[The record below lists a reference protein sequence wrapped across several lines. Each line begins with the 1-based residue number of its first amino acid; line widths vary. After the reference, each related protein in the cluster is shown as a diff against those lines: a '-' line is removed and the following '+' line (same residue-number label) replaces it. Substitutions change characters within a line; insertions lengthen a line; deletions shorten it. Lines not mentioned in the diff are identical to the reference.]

1 MRRGS
6 WLSWSKIAVLT
17 GVLAICLHLMALSG
31 LAQETVTGQVKAVSR
46 KAQTIQVQA
55 GSGPTMV
62 KFTDDTAGMEYV
74 KVGEAAIFE
83 YEMVGKDRVATI
95 IKPRLVKLPAGAV
108 EIKTEEIAELVARGP
123 EQGEYQLVDS
133 RPAGRYAEGHIPTAV
148 SIPVPLLQKTG
159 HELLPDDKDTLLVFY
174 CGGPT

>member
-1 MRRGS
+1 MYMGC
-6 WLSWSKIAVLT
+6 WLFWRKTVVLT
-17 GVLAICLHLMALSG
+17 GVLAISLHLLALSG

-46 KAQTIQVQA
+46 KAQTIQVDA

-62 KFTDDTAGMEYV
+62 KFTNDTAGMEYV

-83 YEMVGKDRVATI
+83 YEMVGEDRVAII

-108 EIKTEEIAELVARGP
+108 EIKTEEIAELVALGP
-123 EQGEYQLVDS
+123 EQGKYHLVDS

-148 SIPVPLLQKTG
+148 SIPVPLLTKTG
-159 HELLPDDKDTLLVFY
+159 HELLPADKDTLLIFY